1 MSQTYKVF
9 LQRFQRVIIQESI
22 FTLILSILF
31 KSLQKDCDNLR
42 FTV

>member
-9 LQRFQRVIIQESI
+9 LQRFQRVTIQESV

-31 KSLQKDCDNLR
+31 KYLQK
-42 FTV
+42 

>member
-9 LQRFQRVIIQESI
+9 LQRFQRVIIQESV
-22 FTLILSILF
+22 FALILSILF
-31 KSLQKDCDNLR
+31 KCLQKDCDNLR